1 VTPTESF
8 GEITVRESHPEEWEA
23 LADLYSEARRA
34 AVPQMPPA
42 VHTDEEHRAYYRR
55 HVFEGDGHT
64 VWVAEGAGQV
74 LGFAVCT
81 PTFLDG
87 LYVRPDLTGQ
97 GVGSLLLDVVDATHP
112 DGYELWVFESN
123 TGARRLYERRGLVEV
138 ERTDG
143 SGNEEKSPDIRMAR
157 RPPDDVSPPPS
168 SPAR

>member
-1 VTPTESF
+1 VTHTELADVV
-8 GEITVRESHPEEWEA
+8 VREALPDEWA
-23 LADLYSEARRA
+23 VLADLYSDARRA

-42 VHTDEEHRAYYRR
+42 IHTDEEHRDYYRR

-64 VWVAEGAGQV
+64 VWVAEGGGEV

-81 PTFLDG
+81 ATFLDG
-87 LYVRPDLTGQ
+87 IYIRADLKGH

-123 TGARRLYERRGLVEV
+123 VGARRLYERRGLVEV

-143 SGNEEKSPDIRMAR
+143 SGNEEKAPDVRMAR
-157 RPPDDVSPPPS
+157 RPS
-168 SPAR
+168 ATAG

>member
-1 VTPTESF
+1 VTRTDRGSA
-8 GEITVRESHPEEWEA
+8 EISVRRA
-23 LADLYSEARRA
+23 LAEDGPAIAGLYTAARVA

-42 VHTDEEHRAYYRR
+42 MHTADEDIRFFSRR
-55 HVFEGDGHT
+55 MTDDEVT
-64 VWVAEGAGQV
+64 TWVAEAHGEM
-74 LGFAVCT
+74 LGFALCT

-97 GVGSLLLDVVDATHP
+97 GIGSLLLDVVDATHP

-143 SGNEEKSPDIRMAR
+143 SGNEEKAPDIKMAW
-157 RPPDDVSPPPS
+157 RP
-168 SPAR
+168 

>member
-1 VTPTESF
+1 MTRTDRGSA
-8 GEITVRESHPEEWEA
+8 EISVRRA
-23 LADLYSEARRA
+23 LAEDGPAIAGLYTAARVA

-42 VHTDEEHRAYYRR
+42 MHTADEDIRFFSRR
-55 HVFEGDGHT
+55 MNDDEVT
-64 VWVAEGAGQV
+64 TWVAEAHGEM
-74 LGFAVCT
+74 LGFALCT

-97 GVGSLLLDVVDATHP
+97 GIGSLLLDVVDATHP

-143 SGNEEKSPDIRMAR
+143 SGNEEKAPDIKMAW
-157 RPPDDVSPPPS
+157 RP
-168 SPAR
+168 